1 MTTDGEYK
9 RGVGE
14 RLATQRRVFAEF
26 GRLCGS
32 TAWGMEGD
40 KNRGARLGDGDVEIG
55 MGTSADWHTEVRL
68 VARNSLLDL
77 AIVYI
82 YLLVYR

>member
-1 MTTDGEYK
+1 
-9 RGVGE
+9 
-14 RLATQRRVFAEF
+14 
-26 GRLCGS
+26 
-32 TAWGMEGD
+32 MEGD
-40 KNRGARLGDGDVEIG
+40 KNRGARLGFGDMEMRI
-55 MGTSADWHTEVRL
+55 GTSANWHTDVRL